1 MLLLIGVAIGQ
12 TPVVPSAPTAVT
24 EFPVLHPVAS
34 GGKIGFIDSSPNLV
48 IPYRFDY
55 VAKFSEGLAY
65 FLEKGRSGYV
75 DTTGKVMFD
84 EERFCS
90 SVRFDFT
97 EGLAGFEFAT
107 RRKGNNYLRHRLRGY
122 RDRTGKIVIPPRFF
136 NASDFHEGVAAVN
149 EKLNA
154 KWGYID
160 KTGNYVIPPI
170 FDYASDFSEGMAA
183 VAVDQ
188 RCGYIDHAGKFVIRP
203 FIEDENGCGPFRE
216 GVALVGRNDF
226 GLIDT
231 SGHYVIP
238 PQHATAWPTMRE
250 GLIWSPWASPQGFYD
265 KNGKLVID
273 TSSYSNAR
281 AFSEGLAAVKKDKYG
296 YINKKGELVIPL
308 QFDNALDFV
317 DGLAMVG
324 TDEGWVYIDKS
335 GKVVWKGASF

>member
-238 PQHATAWPTMRE
+238 PQHATAWPTIEFPFYEDNLPPEFRHLLGNKLPVVIEELRKRE
-250 GLIWSPWASPQGFYD
+250 G
-265 KNGKLVID
+265 
-273 TSSYSNAR
+273 R
-281 AFSEGLAAVKKDKYG
+281 
-296 YINKKGELVIPL
+296 
-308 QFDNALDFV
+308 
-317 DGLAMVG
+317 
-324 TDEGWVYIDKS
+324 
-335 GKVVWKGASF
+335 